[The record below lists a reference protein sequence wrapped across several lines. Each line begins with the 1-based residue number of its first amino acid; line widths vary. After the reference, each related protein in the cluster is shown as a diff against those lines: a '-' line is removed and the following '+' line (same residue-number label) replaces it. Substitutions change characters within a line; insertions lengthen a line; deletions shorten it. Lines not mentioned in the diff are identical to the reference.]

1 MSVPSYTRGPQT
13 TPLLAMTIGAAFD
26 LAVERFCDREALVVR
41 HQGLRY
47 TWAQLA
53 EEVDCCARGL
63 LALGLKA
70 GERVGIWSP
79 NCAQWC
85 IAQFATAKVGAVL
98 VNINPAYRL
107 TELEYTLKQSGCR
120 WLICADSFKTSNYHA
135 MLHDLLPELQ
145 RCAVGALQSGR
156 LPELRGVISLGDA
169 PAAGMLSWEGLRDL
183 TERVAPEQLRERG
196 EQLQF
201 DDPVNIQYTS
211 GTTGFPKGATLSHYN
226 ILNNGFMVGESL
238 KLSEQDRL
246 VIPVP
251 LYHCFGMVM
260 GNLGCVTHGTTMIYP
275 SAAFDPLETLRAAA
289 QEKATGV
296 YGVPTMFIA
305 MLDHPQR
312 QSLDLSHLRTGIMA
326 GSTCPIEVMKRV
338 IEDLHLKEMQIA
350 YGMTETSPVSTQT
363 GPEDD
368 IEHRVTRVGR
378 TQPHLESKVID
389 EQNRVVPRGQI
400 GELCTR
406 GYSVM
411 LGYWNNP
418 QATAQAIDDAGW
430 MHTGDLAIMDDE
442 GYLKIIGRNKDMIIR
457 GGENVYPRE
466 IEEFFFSHPS
476 VADVQVIGVPDK
488 VYGEEIVAWIRL
500 HEGHQASAEEL
511 RDYCKGRIAHFKTP
525 RHFKFVDNFPMT
537 VSGKVQKFRM
547 REISVEELGT
557 PGSPM
562 PLIGG

>member
-1 MSVPSYTRGPQT
+1 MSLSSYTCGPQT
-13 TPLLAMTIGAAFD
+13 KPLLAMTIGAAFD
-26 LAVERFCDREALVVR
+26 RAVERFAEREALVVR
-41 HQGLRY
+41 HQNLRY

-53 EEVDCCARGL
+53 DEVDRCARGL
-63 LALGLKA
+63 LALGLQP

-79 NCAQWC
+79 NNAQWC
-85 IAQFATAKVGAVL
+85 ITQFATAKIGVVL

-107 TELEYTLKQSGCR
+107 NELEYALKQSGCR
-120 WLICADSFKTSNYHA
+120 WLICADTFKTSDYHA
-135 MLHDLLPELQ
+135 MLHELLPELEGS
-145 RCAVGALQSGR
+145 AVGALRSHM
-156 LPELRGVISLGDA
+156 LPELRGVISLCDK
-169 PAAGMLSWEGLRDL
+169 PVDGMLLWKGLMGMA
-183 TERVAPEQLRERG
+183 EQVGPEQLRQCS

-201 DDPVNIQYTS
+201 DDPINIQYTS

-226 ILNNGFMVGESL
+226 ILNNGYMVGESL
-238 KLSEQDRL
+238 KLTEHDRL

-275 SAAFDPLETLRAAA
+275 SAAFEPLAALQAAA
-289 QEKATGV
+289 EEKATGM

-305 MLDHPQR
+305 MLDHPER
-312 QSLDLSHLRTGIMA
+312 QSLDLSNLRTGIMA

-338 IEDLHLKEMQIA
+338 IDDMHLAEMQIA

-363 GPEDD
+363 GPDD
-368 IEHRVTRVGR
+368 DLERRVTSVGR
-378 TQPHLESKVID
+378 TQPHLESKVVD
-389 EQNRVVPRGQI
+389 EHNRIVPRGQI

-418 QATAQAIDDAGW
+418 EATASAIDGARW

-442 GYLKIIGRNKDMIIR
+442 GYIKIVGRNKDMIIR

-466 IEEFFFSHPS
+466 IEEFLFTHPA

-488 VYGEEIVAWIRL
+488 TYGEEIVAWVKL
-500 HEGHQASAEEL
+500 HPSHQATDDDL
-511 RDYCKGRIAHFKTP
+511 RAFCKGRIAHFKTP
-525 RHFKFVDNFPMT
+525 KHIKFVDEFPMT
-537 VSGKVQKFRM
+537 ISGKVQKFKM
-547 REISVEELGT
+547 REVSVAELG
-557 PGSPM
+557 
-562 PLIGG
+562 LAD